1 MNPSFGLQGILAC
14 VTDHPRRGTHPASL
28 DQQTLPE
35 PCSARDPSSLDTE
48 GSIHLKASSAPTPR
62 VPGYSKASM
71 RGMVVI
77 NIAANGFIPY

>member
-1 MNPSFGLQGILAC
+1 MHPSLGLQGILAC
-14 VTDHPRRGTHPASL
+14 VTHHPPASL
-28 DQQTLPE
+28 DQQLPLSHVALATR
-35 PCSARDPSSLDTE
+35 PPLDTE
-48 GSIHLKASSAPTPR
+48 GSIRYKASSDPTPR

>member
-1 MNPSFGLQGILAC
+1 MHPSLGLQGILAC
-14 VTDHPRRGTHPASL
+14 VTHHPRPASL
-28 DQQTLPE
+28 DQQLSLSHVALATRP
-35 PCSARDPSSLDTE
+35 PLDTE
-48 GSIHLKASSAPTPR
+48 GSIRYKASSDPTPR

>member
-1 MNPSFGLQGILAC
+1 MHPSLGLQGILAC
-14 VTDHPRRGTHPASL
+14 VIHHPRRGTHPASL
-28 DQQTLPE
+28 DQQLSLSHVALATRP
-35 PCSARDPSSLDTE
+35 PLDTE
-48 GSIHLKASSAPTPR
+48 GSIRYKASSDPTPR